1 MRRLLA
7 AVLVFGS
14 ASAAFG
20 FDVDGGQVRWDGI
33 AGVVTALNVDNPIA
47 NIDSGTFA
55 WTARGGH
62 ARVNLATG
70 AAAFDVD
77 GLVINGTIF
86 SGTPG
91 PVTAVTGTLVCNPGD
106 TTQAVFDTPPVP
118 LSARGDADFSG
129 HIGHIPAICSNP
141 LFLIRIAAPAGA
153 LGRWIA
159 TGTERASGDNDTN
172 HHGSAHRFDR

>member
-1 MRRLLA
+1 MRKLLA

-14 ASAAFG
+14 ASTG
-20 FDVDGGQVRWDGI
+20 YGSDMGEGQIRWDGI
-33 AGVVTALNVDNPIA
+33 AGVVTAVNVDNPVG

-70 AAAFDVD
+70 ATAFDVD
-77 GLVINGTIF
+77 GLVINGTVF

-106 TTQAVFDTPPVP
+106 DAQEIFDSSPVP

-129 HIGHIPAICSNP
+129 NIGHLPATCSNP
-141 LFLIRIAAPAGA
+141 LFLIRIATPAAA

-159 TGTERASGDNDTN
+159 TGTERTSGNTD
-172 HHGSAHRFDR
+172 